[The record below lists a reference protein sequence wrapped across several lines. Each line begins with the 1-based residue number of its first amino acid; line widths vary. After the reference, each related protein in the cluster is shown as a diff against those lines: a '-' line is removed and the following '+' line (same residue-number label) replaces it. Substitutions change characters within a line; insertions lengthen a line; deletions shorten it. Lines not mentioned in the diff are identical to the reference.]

1 MSHVKESLGV
11 SDDAALQKFVGAK
24 GWAVEGS
31 VVKISLNDD
40 NTATPKK
47 VDVSGKW
54 QRLRH
59 SGARTRTTCS
69 ATCRGA
75 SKAPVPPAGS

>member
-47 VDVSGKW
+47 VDVSGAMGYDQMTKM
-54 QRLRH
+54 L
-59 SGARTRTTCS
+59 SS
-69 ATCRGA
+69 I
-75 SKAPVPPAGS
+75 SS